1 MQSPPLNSGFLDE
14 KLTYT
19 PEGELLDSFGGEIMM
34 KWEDNIMKHQAAEI
48 CINGGDILNVGFG
61 LGLMDKHIQSHN
73 PNTHWIIESH
83 PDVQRKIIEDG
94 WLKKPNVKVIHGDWV
109 NDIPKNKKY
118 DGIFFDLWNG
128 SEDYAR
134 QKKLCDL
141 LDHHTKP
148 GTIFLCATEKAFNK
162 SLYTDKGHKYQEIKT
177 TQPKLKWYQILSHI
191 IRKYSIENGKIIQYL
206 DLIPKV
212 TYKG

>member
-94 WLKKPNVKVIHGDWV
+94 WLKKPNVKVIFKPWQEVLNYLPKFDGIYFDTWLESQDDFDYNIKNMLKPNGVYSFFNNPDSNSQTIQSRSHSILKEFCDISSSSLDISKIIPSNHKLNRAYWKSE
-109 NDIPKNKKY
+109 NKIYWIPK
-118 DGIFFDLWNG
+118 
-128 SEDYAR
+128 
-134 QKKLCDL
+134 C
-141 LDHHTKP
+141 
-148 GTIFLCATEKAFNK
+148 
-162 SLYTDKGHKYQEIKT
+162 
-177 TQPKLKWYQILSHI
+177 KLK
-191 IRKYSIENGKIIQYL
+191 ENYR
-206 DLIPKV
+206 
-212 TYKG
+212 

>member
-1 MQSPPLNSGFLDE
+1 MRPSKIEYHVVKLFHKHTKILNNLHNQ
-14 KLTYT
+14 Y
-19 PEGELLDSFGGEIMM
+19 I
-34 KWEDNIMKHQAAEI
+34 KHVCE
-48 CINGGDILNVGFG
+48 NGGDILEIGFG
-61 LGLMDKHIQSHN
+61 GGITADMIQN
-73 PNTHWIIESH
+73 YNIKTHTIIERDDYFFEELWQWSV
-83 PDVQRKIIEDG
+83 D
-94 WLKKPNVKVIHGDWV
+94 KPNVKVIHGDWV

-148 GTIFLCATEKAFNK
+148 GTVFLCATEKAFNK

>member
-1 MQSPPLNSGFLDE
+1 MRPSKIEYHVVKLFHKHTKILNNLHNQ
-14 KLTYT
+14 Y
-19 PEGELLDSFGGEIMM
+19 I
-34 KWEDNIMKHQAAEI
+34 KHVCE
-48 CINGGDILNVGFG
+48 NGGDILEIGFG
-61 LGLMDKHIQSHN
+61 GGITADMIQN
-73 PNTHWIIESH
+73 YNIKTHTIIERDDYFFEELWQWSV
-83 PDVQRKIIEDG
+83 D
-94 WLKKPNVKVIHGDWV
+94 KPNVKVIHGDWV

>member
-1 MQSPPLNSGFLDE
+1 MRPSKIEYHVVKLFHKHTKILNNLHNQ
-14 KLTYT
+14 Y
-19 PEGELLDSFGGEIMM
+19 I
-34 KWEDNIMKHQAAEI
+34 KHVCE
-48 CINGGDILNVGFG
+48 NGGDILEIGFG
-61 LGLMDKHIQSHN
+61 GGITADMIQN
-73 PNTHWIIESH
+73 YNIKTHTIIERDDYFFEELWQWSV
-83 PDVQRKIIEDG
+83 D
-94 WLKKPNVKVIHGDWV
+94 KPNVKVIHGDWV

-191 IRKYSIENGKIIQYL
+191 IRKHSIENGKIIQYL

>member
-1 MQSPPLNSGFLDE
+1 MRPSKIEYHVVKLFHKHTKILNNLHNQ
-14 KLTYT
+14 Y
-19 PEGELLDSFGGEIMM
+19 I
-34 KWEDNIMKHQAAEI
+34 KHVCE
-48 CINGGDILNVGFG
+48 NGGDILEIGFG
-61 LGLMDKHIQSHN
+61 GGITADMIQN
-73 PNTHWIIESH
+73 YNIKTHTIIERDDYFFEELWQWSV
-83 PDVQRKIIEDG
+83 D
-94 WLKKPNVKVIHGDWV
+94 KPNVKVIHGDWV

-148 GTIFLCATEKAFNK
+148 GTVFLCATEKAFNK

-191 IRKYSIENGKIIQYL
+191 IRKHSIENGKIIQYL